1 MNWKVVYVKSRNE
14 KKVTEQLLELGV
26 EAYCPL
32 VTEIRQWSDRK
43 KKVQVPLINSYVFV
57 RLKENEHD
65 IVFQLP
71 GVVRYLFWL
80 GKPALVRDKEILTMQ
95 NWLSDEH
102 VNATIEKLHPGDQMK
117 ILHGPFK
124 GEKGIVKEITKNR
137 IQLMLPDLEI
147 KITLSRT

>member
-1 MNWKVVYVKSRNE
+1 MNWKVIYVKSRNE
-14 KKVTEQLLELGV
+14 KKVTEQLLQLGV

-32 VTEIRQWSDRK
+32 VTEIKQWSDRK
-43 KKVQVPLINSYVFV
+43 KKVQVPLISSYVFV
-57 RLKENEHD
+57 KLKESEHD

-80 GKPALVRDKEILTMQ
+80 GKPALVRDEEIQTMQ
-95 NWLSDEH
+95 NWLSDAH
-102 VNATIEKLHPGDQMK
+102 VNATIEKLHPGDRME